1 MSIVKRALQIL
12 IPAIIVTA
20 AVGGGFLLVNTPPE
34 AKTNPPARYSPLV
47 RAHEVKLQ
55 DLALH
60 VTSEGTVRP
69 VTESTLVPEVSG
81 VVVSVARAWANGG
94 FFTQGEI
101 LLQIDPTDYELTV
114 AQAEAQVA
122 QAEVGLS
129 REVEEAAVALKEWES
144 LGADRGEPPPL
155 VARPPQLA
163 ERRALLKSA
172 LASLNLASLNL
183 ERTTVRAPY
192 AGRVRQKSVDVGQYV
207 ARGTAIA
214 TIYSVEKAEVRLP
227 LANSELAFIDLPL
240 SYRGEGDTN
249 DGPEVL
255 LSTSFAGKR
264 HEWRGRVV
272 RTEGEID
279 PRSRQVHA
287 VAQVDDPYSRS
298 APPDRPPLAVGMFV
312 QARILGHT
320 LREVS
325 VLPRH
330 ALRDGDTVFVVDEES
345 RIRFRSVTVARKE
358 RDTIVITEGL
368 TSGDRVCVS
377 PLDVV
382 SDGMTVRLAGA
393 VEAPSPAASSG
404 STLPT
409 GDDGL

>member
-1 MSIVKRALQIL
+1 MSIVKRAFQIL
-12 IPAIIVTA
+12 IPAVIVTA
-20 AVGGGFLLVNTPPE
+20 AVGGGFLLVKTPPE

-55 DLALH
+55 ELELH

-94 FFTQGEI
+94 FFAEGET

-129 REVEEAAVALKEWES
+129 REVEEAEVALKEWES
-144 LGADRGEPPPL
+144 LGADRGKPPPL
-155 VARPPQLA
+155 VARTPQLA
-163 ERRALLKSA
+163 ERRALLESA
-172 LASLNLASLNL
+172 RASLKLAKLNL

-214 TIYSVEKAEVRLP
+214 TIYSVETAEVRLP

-240 SYRGEGDTN
+240 SYRGEGDSSV
-249 DGPEVL
+249 GPTVF

-264 HEWRGRVV
+264 HEWQGRIV

-298 APPDRPPLAVGMFV
+298 SSPGRPPLAVGMFV
-312 QARILGHT
+312 QARIAGRT
-320 LREVS
+320 LRRVAI
-325 VLPRH
+325 LPRH
-330 ALRDGDTVFVVDEES
+330 ALRDDETVLVVDEAS
-345 RIRFRSVTVARKE
+345 RIRFRRVTVARKQG
-358 RDTIVITEGL
+358 DTIVISDGL
-368 TSGDRVCVS
+368 TSGERVCIS

-382 SDGMTVRLAGA
+382 SDGMTVRVAGA
-393 VEAPSPAASSG
+393 DTPQSPA
-404 STLPT
+404 LT
-409 GDDGL
+409 GGDGQ